1 MAQINDMVERKC
13 VLVSITITNKLLC
26 VELPLPTLRGLSPI
40 KAAEVAIK
48 NEFLSV
54 FLFVCN
60 SLSSDLYTPDRV

>member
-1 MAQINDMVERKC
+1 MAQINDTVERKC
-13 VLVSITITNKLLC
+13 VHVRITITNKQLC
-26 VELPLPTLRGLSPI
+26 VELPLPMLRGLSPI
-40 KAAEVAIK
+40 KAAEVTIK